1 MFVNKFLQ
9 SCTILNTLK
18 PFSIKSVN
26 LKHTLRRLKM
36 LFLEKSNVK
45 DSDTS
50 IYKQNALN
58 SYMLYCQKTKKNMP
72 APISPGK
79 GSTQNYN

>member
-26 LKHTLRRLKM
+26 FKHTLRRLKM

-45 DSDTS
+45 DSDTLAS
-50 IYKQNALN
+50 TNK
-58 SYMLYCQKTKKNMP
+58 ML
-72 APISPGK
+72 
-79 GSTQNYN
+79 